1 MCPTTQTCP
10 KNFYAIQPI
19 KKCCKRECTST
30 YIRKEKIQANSII
43 LMADSRKSIS
53 FSSSP
58 QSNSILN
65 SRENSNK
72 NHKVQNPLSALGS
85 QSNTEILKLKK
96 RKRKKEINNIELQQ
110 SHNIDEK
117 RRSLQAK
124 RELRTCSLQKCE

>member
-1 MCPTTQTCP
+1 
-10 KNFYAIQPI
+10 
-19 KKCCKRECTST
+19 
-30 YIRKEKIQANSII
+30 
-43 LMADSRKSIS
+43 MADSRKSIS

-72 NHKVQNPLSALGS
+72 NHRVQNPLECFRFSIKYRDS
-85 QSNTEILKLKK
+85 KIEKEKK
-96 RKRKKEINNIELQQ
+96 KGINNIELQQ

>member
-1 MCPTTQTCP
+1 MQCS
-10 KNFYAIQPI
+10 IQ
-19 KKCCKRECTST
+19 
-30 YIRKEKIQANSII
+30 EKIQTNSII

-72 NHKVQNPLSALGS
+72 NHRVQNPLSALGS

-96 RKRKKEINNIELQQ
+96 KKKKESTTLSSNNHI
-110 SHNIDEK
+110 I
-117 RRSLQAK
+117 
-124 RELRTCSLQKCE
+124 